1 MVAQY
6 ECKRKEEKSIIV
18 SGDGHITEKQK
29 NAVELKNMF
38 CTASLI
44 GLDICSLYLLFIYLF
59 HCLIACLFFF
69 HVFIQSFLN

>member
-59 HCLIACLFFF
+59 ISLFNCLPIFFSCIYS
-69 HVFIQSFLN
+69 VIP